1 MNSLIKSDKREEE
14 DSKFKRR
21 RIANK
26 IMQWDS
32 SNFISKNKNPT
43 DQFIDEYYYIY
54 RPKYIDTTFKQV
66 DKDFIFKQFVTV
78 KDSIWRHGFPYSK
91 LISAKKQKRARRY
104 YYTIPLFS
112 VDKQTVIIMKEFYCG
127 DLCAYGGTYIYKKSG
142 DKWKLFAALNK
153 WMS

>member
-1 MNSLIKSDKREEE
+1 MNLLIKSDKREEE

-32 SNFISKNKNPT
+32 SNFISKNKSPT

-54 RPKYIDTTFKQV
+54 RPKFIDTTFKQV
-66 DKDFIFKQFVTV
+66 DKDFIFRQFVTA
-78 KDSIWRHGFPYSK
+78 KDSIWRHRFPHSK
-91 LISAKKQKRARRY
+91 VIIAKKQKRARRY

-112 VDKQTVIIMKEFYCG
+112 ADKQIVIIMKEFYCG
-127 DLCAYGGTYIYKKSG
+127 DLCAYGGTYIYKKVG
-142 DKWKLFAALNK
+142 DKWKLFAEVNK